1 MIIIPIGIFCDWQ
14 VSEKDTA
21 EVSALTCSKNRRVAM
36 ETINMETIIILMLV
50 AFIAGLMLGVS
61 LARPTITR

>member
-1 MIIIPIGIFCDWQ
+1 
-14 VSEKDTA
+14 
-21 EVSALTCSKNRRVAM
+21 M
-36 ETINMETIIILMLV
+36 ETINMETIIILMLI